1 MKTLHANLDIVL
13 PIKEKSSIY
22 KKILKRCKE
31 LRHKISSKNKNF
43 DSVKAI
49 RELRSEE

>member
-1 MKTLHANLDIVL
+1 MKTLHANLNIV

-22 KKILKRCKE
+22 KKILKNCKE
-31 LRHKISSKNKNF
+31 LRRKISSKNKKF